1 MVGSGNRL
9 CDCGTPAL
17 PTTPNMGLPNNR
29 WIQINYSILDE
40 IANGKETL
48 MILRFVMGEL
58 EMASTSINK
67 KEMHDTK
74 QLIEQINANI
84 PGGFELVEDKIK
96 SISQF
101 ENTIYLDVKCIPTKI
116 I

>member
-1 MVGSGNRL
+1 
-9 CDCGTPAL
+9 
-17 PTTPNMGLPNNR
+17 MGLPNNR